1 MTQTATPAAR
11 LVVVGANH
19 RSSSMSFRDRL
30 FVEEAAVPAFLDTL
44 APAVSEAMVLCT
56 GERIDVIA
64 YAGEAEQAADAIVA
78 ALAEHAAAAPDDV
91 KAQVYVLK
99 DTEACVH
106 VFRVAASLDS
116 LVVGETQILNQMRDA
131 LVLATEDGRAGE
143 SLGTLIDAA
152 GTTAE
157 RVFRETELGGS
168 LVSLAAAAVQVARDL
183 HGDLKR
189 CAGLLIG
196 GGNTS
201 ELIVEDLIAAGMDR
215 LSVAHPLPARA
226 EATARGLGG
235 HTVAMD
241 RLEDAL
247 AGADI
252 VLSAL
257 GQTATVIDAATVKAA
272 VARRRHKPI
281 FLIDAGIPGDID
293 PAVEA
298 IEDAFV
304 YTLDDLEKLARE
316 RRSRHKGDAEAAL
329 ALTDAAARAFV
340 SGDAVADELE
350 RARAEALRNAGGD
363 ADTATRLLLDK
374 VKSLLGKR

>member
-1 MTQTATPAAR
+1 MTQTTTPPAR

-19 RSSSMSFRDRL
+19 RSSSMAFRDRL
-30 FVEEAAVPAFLDTL
+30 FVEEAAVPAFLDAL
-44 APAVSEAMVLCT
+44 APAVSEAMVLST

-64 YAGEAEQAADAIVA
+64 LAADAGRAAEA
-78 ALAEHAAAAPDDV
+78 ALAALAGIAAATPGEV
-91 KAQVYVLK
+91 RAQVYIHE
-99 DTEACVH
+99 DATACRH

-116 LVVGETQILNQMRDA
+116 LVVGETQILAQLRDA
-131 LVLATEDGRAGE
+131 LTVARDAGSAGE
-143 SLGTLIDAA
+143 GLSALIDAA
-152 GTTAE
+152 GASAE
-157 RVFRETELGGS
+157 RVFRETDLGGS

-189 CAGLLIG
+189 CSGLLIG
-196 GGNTS
+196 GGDTS
-201 ELIVEDLIAAGMDR
+201 ELIVEDLIAAGMGR
-215 LSVAHPLPARA
+215 LSVAHPTAARA

-241 RLEDAL
+241 RLDDAL

-257 GQTATVIDAATVKAA
+257 GQTATVIDVAMVKTA

-304 YTLDDLEKLARE
+304 YTLDDLERLARE

-329 ALTDAAARAFV
+329 ALTDAAADAFAA
-340 SGDAVADELE
+340 GDPVMAALE
-350 RARAEALRNAGGD
+350 RARADALRSAGGD